1 MEPISISVI
10 IPTYNRENQLIKA
23 INSVLNQT
31 YPVEEIIVCDD
42 GSTDSTLDSIN
53 KLNNSKI
60 VWIDCGRNG
69 MPSIPRNIGINKS
82 KGNWIAFLDS
92 DDVWLPRKLEMQ
104 VEVILKNKTLV
115 VATNAYRIINDRI
128 IGKYFNLYFKNLT
141 FKKLIYTNYVI
152 CSTVLVNKDFL
163 VTTSFFPIEK
173 KMKAIEDYQLWLRL
187 SLRANIYYLK
197 TPLIY
202 YFDEPN
208 NSIRKDSLSESEIK
222 DTIISSLLNWR
233 NKVKVSTPFFELEI
247 ISDLQKES
255 FKSNLYKFYL
265 KLVNRLGKIIN

>member
-1 MEPISISVI
+1 
-10 IPTYNRENQLIKA
+10 LIRA

-31 YPVEEIIVCDD
+31 YPVDEIIVCDD

-92 DDVWLPRKLEMQ
+92 DDEWLPRKLEMQ
-104 VEVILKNKTLV
+104 VEVILKNKILI
-115 VATNAYRIINDRI
+115 VATNAYRIINDQI
-128 IGKYFNLYFKNLT
+128 VGKYFNMSFKNLT

-152 CSTVLVNKDFL
+152 CSTVLVNKEFL
-163 VTTSFFPIEK
+163 VKTSLFPIEK
-173 KMKAIEDYQLWLRL
+173 KMRAIEDYQLWLRL
-187 SLRANIYYLK
+187 SLRANIHYLK

-208 NSIRKDSLSESEIK
+208 NSIRKDSLSETEIK
-222 DTIISSLLNWR
+222 NTIISSLLNWR
-233 NKVKVSTPFFELEI
+233 NNVKIGTPFFDLDT
-247 ISDLQKES
+247 ISHLQQKS
-255 FKSNLYKFYL
+255 FKSNLFKFYL
-265 KLVNRLGKIIN
+265 KFANRLGNIIN